1 MICNVVFMSMS
12 INQLKK
18 HYLIEHIV
26 NRKEETTKRII
37 ISTDK
42 FSFIF
47 LIEKLLKKY
56 EAYISKT
63 RKVH

>member
-18 HYLIEHIV
+18 YYLIEHIV
-26 NRKEETTKRII
+26 NRKEENTIFII
-37 ISTDK
+37 
-42 FSFIF
+42 IF
-47 LIEKLLKKY
+47 LIEKLPKKY

-63 RKVH
+63 RKAH